1 MKKRGINSSAKI
13 FYSSPSPRPS
23 PVKGEEV
30 FLTFYDCIKGGHR
43 KKSFSPHF
51 RISHINQQ
59 QAQPTQGAAE
69 LSQAQKTLE
78 TITGRRDRH
87 E

>member
-23 PVKGEEV
+23 PVKGEGV

-43 KKSFSPHF
+43 KKSFSAHF
-51 RISHINQQ
+51 RISHINRQQ
-59 QAQPTQGAAE
+59 IHPTRGVAIFASSKNFRNKNWRE
-69 LSQAQKTLE
+69 
-78 TITGRRDRH
+78 DRN